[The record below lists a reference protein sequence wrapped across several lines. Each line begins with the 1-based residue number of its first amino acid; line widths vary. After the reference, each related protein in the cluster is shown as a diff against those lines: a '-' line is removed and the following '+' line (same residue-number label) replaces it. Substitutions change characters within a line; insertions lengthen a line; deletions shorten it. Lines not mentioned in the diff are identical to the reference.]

1 MRKLCMALVACA
13 MLLVGCGSDKA
24 DSEQETFTV
33 GMECNYAPFNWQVTD
48 KTDSSVSLG
57 GAGYADGYDVM
68 IAQKIADKLDKKLV
82 IKKLSWDG
90 LQPALQSG
98 TIDAIIAGMTAT
110 PERENGIDFTSSYYE
125 SEMVMIVRK
134 GDECEKYKS
143 IQEFTK
149 KTVVGQKNTSYD
161 EIIEQIK
168 GVKHMTPKGSY
179 PEMVVA
185 LQQKEADGIT
195 AELPV
200 AEGIIESNP
209 NLAYVTFTEGK
220 GFDIDTS
227 VSIGLKDGIKDEQ
240 FYKDVQAALDSITQ
254 DERKQLMETA
264 RKNVPANMQ

>member
-1 MRKLCMALVACA
+1 MKKLCLAIVMCVA
-13 MLLVGCGSDKA
+13 MLVGCGSEKDESKK
-24 DSEQETFTV
+24 DTFTV

-48 KTDSSVSLG
+48 ETETSVSLG
-57 GAGYADGYDVM
+57 GAGNADGYDVM
-68 IAQKIADKLDKKLV
+68 IAQKIADKLGKELV

-149 KTVVGQKNTSYD
+149 KTIVGQKNTSYD

-168 GVKHMTPKGSY
+168 GVKHMTPKASY

-200 AEGIIESNP
+200 AEGIIKSNP
-209 NLAYVTFTEGK
+209 NLTYVSFAEGK

-240 FYKDVQAALDSITQ
+240 FFKDVQAALDSISK
-254 DERKQLMETA
+254 DERKQMMETA